1 MKKSEW
7 VLFEIFAGTQ
17 TQQAIAERLGISLS
31 TVHHA
36 ISPLA
41 RIGAIEKRKFGLRIV
56 DKEKILFYWA
66 NIRNI
71 AKDVIYQTR
80 AESVRDIEKMMPA
93 KAIFTAFSG
102 YKFRFDDVPADY
114 SEIYVYADEET
125 LSEIKKRFPPLE
137 GPANLIVLA
146 KPPILESIKIVPNEL
161 LFVDLWNLKEWYA
174 KEFVQALKKRMGL
187 V

>member
-7 VLFEIFAGTQ
+7 VFYSLFQGAKTQMEIAQ
-17 TQQAIAERLGISLS
+17 KWRISLS
-31 TVHHA
+31 TVNHA
-36 ISPLA
+36 LGPLA
-41 RIGAIEKRKFGLRIV
+41 RLGAIEKRKFGFRII
-56 DKEKILFYWA
+56 DREKALIFWA
-66 NIRNI
+66 NARNL
-71 AKDVIYQTR
+71 AKDIIYRTR
-80 AESVRDIEKMMPA
+80 VSSIRDIEKMMSA

-125 LSEIKKRFPPLE
+125 LSEIKKRFPPYD

-146 KPPILESIKIVPNEL
+146 KPPVLESIKIVPNEL

-174 KEFVQALKKRMGL
+174 KEFIQALRRRMGL
-187 V
+187 E